1 VNSFKNIGSMI
12 GSAAVVAAI
21 VGLTAGLAPAS
32 AAPQQSPGVTLT
44 IKGDPANPGNSI
56 LRIEGTFPMSE
67 GDSHDRVNN
76 MTPGGGM
83 DYIVHADDPGDDR
96 DYPIGMPHG
105 YIGMPGPDGGF
116 MTASPFGIRFLREIS
131 VPKGELDEDFCFS
144 SGCGDDTDEVYVK
157 VRFVQGNGAGDLAAY
172 TNAISG
178 KFGPRFG

>member
-1 VNSFKNIGSMI
+1 MNSFKNIGSLI
-12 GSAAVVAAI
+12 GSAAMLAAA

-44 IKGDPANPGNSI
+44 IKDDPANPANSV

-67 GDSHDRVNN
+67 GDSHDRVNH

-83 DYIVHADDPGDDR
+83 DYIVYADDPGQNDGM
-96 DYPIGMPHG
+96 IGSPHG

-131 VPKGELDEDFCFS
+131 VPNGDLDEDFAFNDTF
-144 SGCGDDTDEVYVK
+144 DDDVDEIYVK
-157 VRFVQGNGAGDLAAY
+157 VRFVQGTGAGDLAAY

-178 KFGPRFG
+178 TFHYLH

>member
-1 VNSFKNIGSMI
+1 MNSFKKIGSLI
-12 GSAAVVAAI
+12 GGAAVVAAS

-44 IKGDPANPGNSI
+44 IKDDPANPANSV

-67 GDSHDRVNN
+67 GDSLDRVDH

-83 DYIVHADDPGDDR
+83 DYIVYADDPGQND
-96 DYPIGMPHG
+96 PMIGSPHG

-116 MTASPFGIRFLREIS
+116 MTASPFGIRFLREII
-131 VPKGELDEDFCFS
+131 VPNGDLNEDFAFNDTF
-144 SGCGDDTDEVYVK
+144 DDDVDEIYVK
-157 VRFVQGNGAGDLAAY
+157 VRFVQGTGAGDLAAY

-178 KFGPRFG
+178 AFHYLES